1 MIQLK
6 KDNTKFNIQ
15 DITVPNSEIS
25 DSELIEQ
32 VKIKGFIA
40 YGSIVRRY
48 NQRMFR
54 VARSIVTDDAAAMDI
69 VQDSHIKAFVALKS
83 FQGKS
88 SFFAWLASITR
99 NEALMFLRK
108 HKKEVAMGEDE
119 QSILESMDSDNERI
133 DSQPDNQFQNR
144 QMQNIIN
151 QNLDKLSEK
160 FRSVFVLRAV
170 EQFSTKETAKI
181 LSINEITVKTRYFRA
196 KRFLRGEIES
206 YLAAS
211 NQKIY
216 EFGNKN
222 CDIVLF
228 NVLTALSKFTKL
240 TELEKL

>member
-1 MIQLK
+1 MIQLNK
-6 KDNTKFNIQ
+6 NNTQFNIQ
-15 DITVPNSEIS
+15 DITVPNSVIP

-32 VKIKGFIA
+32 VKRNGFIA

-54 VARSIVTDDAAAMDI
+54 VARSILTDDAIAMDI
-69 VQDSHIKAFVALKS
+69 VQDSHIKAFSALKS
-83 FQGKS
+83 YQGTS

-99 NEALMFLRK
+99 NEALMYLRK

-119 QSILESMDSDNERI
+119 QTTLESIGDNERI
-133 DSQPDNQFQNR
+133 DSQPDNLVQNR
-144 QMQNIIN
+144 HMQNLIN

-181 LSINEITVKTRYFRA
+181 LSINEMTVKTRYFRA
-196 KRFLRGEIES
+196 KRFLRGQIQDNLET
-206 YLAAS
+206 S
-211 NQKIY
+211 NLNIY

-222 CDIVLF
+222 CDRVLQ
-228 NVLTALSKFTKL
+228 NVLRVISQL
-240 TELEKL
+240 

>member
-1 MIQLK
+1 MIQLNK
-6 KDNTKFNIQ
+6 NNTQFNIQ
-15 DITVPNSEIS
+15 DIAVPNSEIS

-32 VKIKGFIA
+32 VKSKGFIA

-54 VARSIVTDDAAAMDI
+54 VARSILTDDAIAMDI
-69 VQDSHIKAFVALKS
+69 VQDSHIKAFSALKS
-83 FQGKS
+83 YQGTS

-99 NEALMFLRK
+99 NEALMYLRK

-119 QSILESMDSDNERI
+119 QTILESIGDNERI
-133 DSQPDNQFQNR
+133 DSQPDNLVQNR
-144 QMQNIIN
+144 HMQNLIN

-181 LSINEITVKTRYFRA
+181 LSINEMTVKTRYFRA
-196 KRFLRGEIES
+196 KRFLRGQIQDYLES
-206 YLAAS
+206 S
-211 NQKIY
+211 NLNIY

-222 CDIVLF
+222 CDRVLQ
-228 NVLTALSKFTKL
+228 NVLRVISQL
-240 TELEKL
+240 

>member
-1 MIQLK
+1 MILLK
-6 KDNTKFNIQ
+6 KDNTQFNIQ

-32 VKIKGFIA
+32 VKSKGFIA

-54 VARSIVTDDAAAMDI
+54 VARSILTDDAIAMDI
-69 VQDSHIKAFVALKS
+69 VQDSHIKAFSALKS
-83 FQGKS
+83 FQGTS

-99 NEALMFLRK
+99 NEALMYLRK

-119 QSILESMDSDNERI
+119 QTILESIGDNERI
-133 DSQPDNQFQNR
+133 DSQPDNLVQNR
-144 QMQNIIN
+144 HMQNLIN
-151 QNLDKLSEK
+151 QNLDNLSEK

-181 LSINEITVKTRYFRA
+181 LSINEMTVKTRYFRA
-196 KRFLRGEIES
+196 KRFLRGQIQD
-206 YLAAS
+206 YLETS
-211 NQKIY
+211 NLNIY

-222 CDIVLF
+222 CDRVLQ
-228 NVLTALSKFTKL
+228 NVLRAISQL
-240 TELEKL
+240 